1 MSTAVQVEIAD
12 GVAWVTLDGPDTR
25 NALDGAAAAE
35 LVEACERIDAA
46 PTVGAAVLGGAGGAF
61 CSGADTRALDALR
74 TASADRAYEGLDELY
89 RAFRRVG
96 EMTVPTLAAI
106 DGPAVG
112 AGVNLALAA
121 DLRIVTER
129 ARFVSGFAR
138 VGLHPGGG
146 HLHLLAR
153 ASNATTAAAA
163 GVFAQPIH
171 ADQLVASG
179 VAWTLIPSADL
190 RAHIIRMTAHLAT
203 DPALARALTATLRR
217 TALDV
222 ATWDRAVE
230 IERARQM
237 WSLSRSTPSKE
248 S

>member
-1 MSTAVQVEIAD
+1 MSTAIHLDVAD

-25 NALDGAAAAE
+25 NALDRDAAAD
-35 LVEACERIDAA
+35 LVAACDRIDTDPAIGV
-46 PTVGAAVLGGAGGAF
+46 TVLAGANGAF

-74 TASADRAYEGLDELY
+74 SAPADRAYEGLDELY

-96 EMTVPTLAAI
+96 ELTTPTLAAI
-106 DGPAVG
+106 DGAAVG

-138 VGLHPGGG
+138 IGLHPGGG

-163 GVFAQPIH
+163 GVFAQPID
-171 ADQLVASG
+171 AQQAVASG
-179 VAWTLIPSADL
+179 LAWAVVATDEL
-190 RAHIIRMTAHLAT
+190 RDRVTRMTAHLAA
-203 DPALARALTATLRR
+203 DPPLARALTASLRR
-217 TALDV
+217 TVLDR
-222 ATWDRAVE
+222 ATWDRTVE
-230 IERARQM
+230 IERASQM
-237 WSLSRSTPSKE
+237 WSLSRSTEQKE